1 MRNHP
6 GVVDGGGGESWGVG
20 WVSSQRVSLGTCPGG
35 DAPAGSLG
43 PVQWVLR
50 PSPQASLSLI
60 LMSFLLSIFPG
71 FSNRSLIA
79 INHLLKQMSGTMGWD
94 GGGLMK
100 LSGEGAWVA
109 GRWVLP

>member
-6 GVVDGGGGESWGVG
+6 GVVDGGGGASWGVG
-20 WVSSQRVSLGTCPGG
+20 WLSSQRVSVSQHLPRWGCSCWV
-35 DAPAGSLG
+35 PA
-43 PVQWVLR
+43 VQWVLR